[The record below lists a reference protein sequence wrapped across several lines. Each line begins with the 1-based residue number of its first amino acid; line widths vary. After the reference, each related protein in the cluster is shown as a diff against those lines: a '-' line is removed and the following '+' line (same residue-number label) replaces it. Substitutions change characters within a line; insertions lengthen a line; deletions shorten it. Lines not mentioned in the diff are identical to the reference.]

1 MLSKRQQHIV
11 TYLMQQHSPI
21 TIEHLSRVCGCSYK
35 TMFLELQKIQS
46 LANTYDCY
54 LHKKPS
60 VGVFI
65 KDKDNS
71 CWQKMIEHVHYYEPM
86 YRQRFI
92 LLSLLI
98 HKTTQPK
105 DVAQALQVSRQ
116 TVTRDLQVIKRSL
129 LNGKLHQSTSGCH
142 LMMDECELRRTL
154 KNNWMTHSF
163 IDVVFQSDDERLTQA
178 LKQATK
184 EFNDYQTHLNV
195 EFEDSS
201 HKLLVVLSA
210 LLLIRSQ
217 FAQANDCDLSWH
229 ERQLIEPLSLDLD
242 ICALKL
248 MAQSIAGTRLYK
260 GSLMSN
266 RLNQDLAYELLES
279 LCHILQVSIDL
290 SEPTINGLLLHLQ
303 ATISRAKNQQII
315 ENPLLEDVRVTSGL
329 LYELVSQ
336 EIKKFSIKH
345 DLEFSEHE
353 IAYVVMHVSLLL
365 QSQHQLQTP
374 IKIAIVCQFGVAT
387 SKLLLAKI
395 HALLPNHNLSG
406 PFSISEFQTLKNNDL
421 FDYVITTSPL
431 SVANE
436 LVVSPILTSQD
447 IALIE
452 TTIWNTTYW
461 KQCDSLINTY
471 RLHQQQQLSLSSLIK
486 KRHITYTNNDLT
498 YKEAIAYAAKGL
510 LKDNIIEQSYIDK
523 MIWAVETLGPYMV
536 ILPQVAFVHAAYDDG
551 VNKNGISLLRLSQA
565 IDFGERNAVQVK
577 AIFVIASKVKE
588 DMGLLKLVKILEA
601 NNNLQTLLNS
611 EDSHEIVEM
620 RG

>member
-1 MLSKRQQHIV
+1 MLSKRQQQVIHF
-11 TYLMQQHSPI
+11 LMQQNSPI

-35 TMFLELQKIQS
+35 TMFLELKKIQAIATS
-46 LANTYDCY
+46 YQCHVN
-54 LHKKPS
+54 KKPS

-65 KDKDNS
+65 KDKDNP
-71 CWQKMIEHVHYYEPM
+71 CWQKILERVHYYDPV
-86 YRQRFI
+86 YRQKFI
-92 LLSLLI
+92 LLSLLTHPMI
-98 HKTTQPK
+98 HPK
-105 DVAQALQVSRQ
+105 DLAHTLQVSRQ
-116 TVTRDLQVIKRSL
+116 TITRDLQNLKQSI
-129 LNGKLHQSTSGCH
+129 LNEYLHQSTSGCQIV
-142 LMMDECELRRTL
+142 MDECELRKKL
-154 KNNWMTHSF
+154 KNNWLTQSLIEVM
-163 IDVVFQSDDERLTQA
+163 FQHDDEQLIVA
-178 LKQATK
+178 LNQTKK
-184 EFNDYQTHLNV
+184 EFDQYQRQLSV

-201 HKLLVVLSA
+201 LTMLIALSA
-210 LLLIRSQ
+210 LLLIRST
-217 FAQANDCDLSWH
+217 FKQANDCDLSWH
-229 ERQLIEPLSLDLD
+229 EKQLIEPLSIHFDK
-242 ICALKL
+242 CASKL
-248 MAQSIAGTRLYK
+248 MAQSIAGTRLHK

-266 RLNQDLAYELLES
+266 RLNQELAHELLQS
-279 LCHILQVSIDL
+279 LCHILQVSVDL
-290 SEPTINGLLLHLQ
+290 SESTINGLLLHLQ

-336 EIKKFSIKH
+336 EMKKFSTKH
-345 DLEFSEHE
+345 ELEFSEHE

-365 QSQHQLQTP
+365 QSQHQLQAP

-387 SKLLLAKI
+387 SKLLLARI

-406 PFSISEFQTLKNNDL
+406 PFSISEFQALKNNEL
-421 FDYVITTSPL
+421 FDYVITTTPL
-431 SVANE
+431 SLSNE
-436 LVVSPILTSQD
+436 LVVSPILTNNDVS
-447 IALIE
+447 LIE

-471 RLHQQQQLSLSSLIK
+471 RLHQQEKLSLRSLVK
-486 KRHITYTNNDLT
+486 KRHIIYTNKELS
-498 YKEAIAYAAKGL
+498 YKAAIALAASGL
-510 LKDNIIEQSYIDK
+510 LEDHIIEQSYIDK

-601 NNNLQTLLNS
+601 NNNLQTLLS
-611 EDSHEIVEM
+611 SVDSNEIVEM